1 MKPNRPPALLPLM
14 LLLELVA
21 LGATFPVI
29 AYFVREL
36 GGTAFHITL
45 CFFFTAAPKIF
56 LQPIW
61 GDWSDKIGRKP
72 ILAAGILGSIIGYAG
87 WAYAPSLG
95 WFLVARA
102 VVGLFGTQLTVATAI
117 IADTMK
123 PEDRAKGL
131 GVLGA
136 TAGLGFILGPLAGGL
151 IASADTLVE
160 LKQFVGLTSY
170 AFVGAF
176 NLALEGGALLIALLL
191 PETAPKVATH
201 LRRRTNSLRLWRQA
215 FAHQGVGLIL
225 ISTLVGSTGTSV
237 LQGTLVILAA
247 DRWGFAVGQTGKAL
261 ALYFLISA
269 LVQGGAIRYLVP
281 KLGELFL
288 AQWGTF
294 LAAIGIALLVP
305 NLPVL
310 WLWVALTV
318 IAIGA
323 SLNTP
328 SLTALLSRYTHIG
341 DQGKVQGLN
350 QGVTGLGRS
359 ISGISMGWLYDAF
372 GPFMPFAISAILTF
386 AGFAILLPI
395 DPKHRYETFHSQH
408 PADEEES

>member
-29 AYFVREL
+29 AYYVRDL

-45 CFFFTAAPKIF
+45 CFFFTAAPKII

-72 ILAAGILGSIIGYAG
+72 ILVAGILGSIIGYAG
-87 WAYAPSLG
+87 WAYAPTLG

-131 GVLGA
+131 GILGA

-151 IASADTLVE
+151 IASA
-160 LKQFVGLTSY
+160 TSN
-170 AFVGAF
+170 AFIGVF
-176 NLALEGGALLIALLL
+176 NLGLEGAALLIALLL

-215 FAHQGVGLIL
+215 FAHKGISPVL

-247 DRWGFAVGQTGKAL
+247 DRWGFEVDQTGKAL
-261 ALYFLISA
+261 ALYFMISA

-281 KLGELFL
+281 KLGEVFL

-294 LAAIGIALLVP
+294 LAAVGIALLVP

-318 IAIGA
+318 IAVGA

-328 SLTALLSRYTHIG
+328 SMTALLSRYTHVE
-341 DQGKVQGLN
+341 DQGKIQGLN
-350 QGVTGLGRS
+350 QGITGLGRS

-372 GPFMPFAISAILTF
+372 GPFMPFAISAMLTF

-395 DPKHRYETFHSQH
+395 DPKHRYNTFHSKH
-408 PADEEES
+408 PSDEEAS